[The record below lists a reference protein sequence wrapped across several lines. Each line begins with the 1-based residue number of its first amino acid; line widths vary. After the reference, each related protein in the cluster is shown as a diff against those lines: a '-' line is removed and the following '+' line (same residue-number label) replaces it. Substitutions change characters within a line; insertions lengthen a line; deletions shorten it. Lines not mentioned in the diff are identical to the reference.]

1 MNTVKYPLFKVHT
14 NNELCLE
21 NLETVLKSGFINEG
35 QQVLELQAQLE
46 TYLNNKNL
54 VLTNSCTSAI
64 TLALKICGVG
74 PGDEVLTT
82 AMTCVATNT
91 PILNL
96 GGHPVWVDIDVATG
110 SISPKDLES
119 KITSKTK
126 AIIIV
131 DWAGTPCDLD
141 EIVKI
146 GEKYSI
152 KIIQDAA
159 HAFAAKWKGESI
171 DRWTDFTC
179 YSFQAIKHFTT
190 GDGGALVC
198 KSNEDFR
205 LAKKL
210 KWFGYDRDLVKDEK
224 GNWKG
229 QKWDADIEPN
239 EAGYK
244 FNMNNISA
252 AIGLSNLR
260 SIDEI
265 LRKHRENAATYIK
278 NFKNSNF
285 IKPLKV
291 PEKAI
296 SSYWVFT
303 VLVSKQIN
311 IRDWIIAKLNEDNIE
326 AGLVHLPNH
335 NYSCFKA
342 SIAMLP
348 QTDIFSNSQISLP
361 CGWWLGEKDID
372 YISEKLIY
380 LISEAEKIV

>member
-1 MNTVKYPLFKVHT
+1 MKSVDYPLFKVHI
-14 NNELCLE
+14 NNNLCLE
-21 NLETVLKSGFINEG
+21 NLEIVLNSGYINEG
-35 QQVLELQAQLE
+35 QQVLELQSKLE
-46 TYLNNKNL
+46 SHLEIDNL
-54 VLTNSCTSAI
+54 ILMNSCTSAI

-82 AMTCVATNT
+82 AMTCIATNT
-91 PILNL
+91 PIINL
-96 GGHPVWVDIDVATG
+96 GAHPVWVDIDATTG
-110 SISPKDLES
+110 SISPTDLES
-119 KITSKTK
+119 KITNKTK

-141 EIVKI
+141 EIARI

-152 KIIQDAA
+152 KTIQDAA
-159 HAFAAKWKGESI
+159 HAFAAKWKGKSI
-171 DRWTDFTC
+171 AKLTDFTC

-198 KSNEDFR
+198 KNKSDYH

-210 KWFGYDRDLVKDEK
+210 KWFGFDRDLVKDEK

-229 QKWDADIEPN
+229 QKWDADIAPN
-239 EAGYK
+239 EVGYK

-252 AIGLSNLR
+252 AIGLSNLG
-260 SIDEI
+260 SINDI
-265 LRKHRENAATYIK
+265 LEKHRENAATYTE
-278 NFKNSNF
+278 NFKNSKL

-291 PEKAI
+291 PVDAT

-303 VLVSKQIN
+303 VLVSEQVHK
-311 IRDWIIAKLNEDNIE
+311 RDWILAKLNEAKIG

-342 SIAMLP
+342 SSTVLQ
-348 QTDIFSNSQISLP
+348 QTDIFAETQISLP
-361 CGWWLGEKDID
+361 CGWWLGKNEINF
-372 YISEKLIY
+372 ISETLIT
-380 LISEAEKIV
+380 LTLEAEKFV

>member
-1 MNTVKYPLFKVHT
+1 
-14 NNELCLE
+14 
-21 NLETVLKSGFINEG
+21 
-35 QQVLELQAQLE
+35 
-46 TYLNNKNL
+46 
-54 VLTNSCTSAI
+54 
-64 TLALKICGVG
+64 
-74 PGDEVLTT
+74 
-82 AMTCVATNT
+82 
-91 PILNL
+91 
-96 GGHPVWVDIDVATG
+96 
-110 SISPKDLES
+110 
-119 KITSKTK
+119 
-126 AIIIV
+126 V

-198 KSNEDFR
+198 KSEEDFR

-265 LRKHRENAATYIK
+265 LKKHRENAATYIK

-311 IRDWIIAKLNEDNIE
+311 IRDWIIAKLNQDNIE

-342 SIAMLP
+342 STAMLP
-348 QTDIFSNSQISLP
+348 QTEIFSQSQISLP

-372 YISEKLIY
+372 YISEKLIH